1 MGGGRGMR
9 QHSGGGGVLVQKRE
23 ISRGW
28 HLCIKGGREN
38 RVGRQKIV
46 GWKERRKEKGK
57 KGKEA

>member
-1 MGGGRGMR
+1 MGGGEGDALTFR
-9 QHSGGGGVLVQKRE
+9 GGGALVQKRE
-23 ISRGW
+23 ICRGW

-46 GWKERRKEKGK
+46 GWKERRKQKEK